1 MKEYCFALIGNPNSG
16 KTSAY
21 NQLTGS
27 MQQVGNW
34 PGVTV
39 ERKSGRVKKNTQLLI
54 QDLPGIYSLSP
65 YTPEEIVTRNYLI
78 KDHPDAILNI
88 VDVTNLERNL
98 YLTTQLM
105 EMGIPLVVGLNMMDI
120 LKKTGKKINLEKL
133 SYGLGAPIVAMSAL
147 KGQGLDDLV
156 QQGKVVTETF
166 PLQINYPTYD
176 DKLEVALAEI
186 IKVLGNS
193 VLKTQARWFAI
204 KLFERDEAINQEL
217 DLSTFQKKE
226 IEEIIQLTEKVFQDQ
241 SDAIIINERYQF
253 ITRLVALCTVNQG
266 EVSLSISDK
275 IDQIVTHRWLALP
288 IFAFIMWLVYYFS
301 IQTIGTIGTDWVN
314 DQLFGQYVPE
324 FVAGWLET
332 WQVQPWLQSLILDG
346 ILAGVGAVLGF
357 LPQIMVLF
365 FCLALLEDCGYM
377 ARIAFV
383 MDRLFRK
390 FGLSGK
396 SFIPMLIATGCG
408 VPGVMA
414 SRTIENEQ
422 DRRLTVMVTT
432 FMPCSAKLPVIAL
445 IAGAFFPGRSWVAP
459 SAYFM
464 GMLAIILSGIALKK
478 TKLFS
483 SDPAPF
489 IMELPTYHWP
499 RFENIWRQTF
509 DRGFSFVK
517 KAGTLI
523 FVSSIFIWF
532 TSNYNFTFKQ
542 VASEESILAN
552 LGRLFA
558 PIFTPLGWGNWQAVV
573 ATTTGL
579 IAKENIIGTMGILY
593 GNLNEVSETGK
604 EIWPQ
609 LQQSFTSVAAYS
621 FLAFNLLCAPCFA
634 AVGAIHREMASLKWT
649 LLAVGY
655 QCALAYVVSFILYQ
669 LGSVLFEGQSA
680 TSATLLAVLTTIWLG
695 YRIVKPIKSMKKR
708 YPLTRLEGEN

>member
-680 TSATLLAVLTTIWLG
+680 TSATLLAILTTIWLG

>member
-204 KLFERDEAINQEL
+204 KLFERDEVINQEL

-324 FVAGWLET
+324 FVTGWLET

-346 ILAGVGAVLGF
+346 IVAGVGAVLGF

-483 SDPAPF
+483 SDSAPF

>member
-204 KLFERDEAINQEL
+204 KFFERDEAINQEL

>member
-483 SDPAPF
+483 SDSAPF

-509 DRGFSFVK
+509 ERGFSFVK

-708 YPLTRLEGEN
+708 YLLTRLEGEN

>member
-288 IFAFIMWLVYYFS
+288 IFTFIMWLVYYFS

-445 IAGAFFPGRSWVAP
+445 IAGDFFPGRSWVAP

>member
-133 SYGLGAPIVAMSAL
+133 SYGLGVPIVAMSAL

-176 DKLEVALAEI
+176 DKLEVSLAEI

-204 KLFERDEAINQEL
+204 KFFERDEAINQEL

>member
-204 KLFERDEAINQEL
+204 KFFERDEAINQEL

-509 DRGFSFVK
+509 ERGFSFVK

-680 TSATLLAVLTTIWLG
+680 TSATLLAILTTIWLG

-708 YPLTRLEGEN
+708 YLLTRLEGEN

>member
-133 SYGLGAPIVAMSAL
+133 SYGLGVPIVAMSAL

>member
-680 TSATLLAVLTTIWLG
+680 TSATLLAILTTIWLG

-708 YPLTRLEGEN
+708 YLLTRLEGEN

>member
-186 IKVLGNS
+186 IMVLGNS

-288 IFAFIMWLVYYFS
+288 IFTFIMWLVYYFS

-445 IAGAFFPGRSWVAP
+445 IAGDFFPGRSWVAP

>member
-1 MKEYCFALIGNPNSG
+1 
-16 KTSAY
+16 
-21 NQLTGS
+21 
-27 MQQVGNW
+27 
-34 PGVTV
+34 
-39 ERKSGRVKKNTQLLI
+39 
-54 QDLPGIYSLSP
+54 
-65 YTPEEIVTRNYLI
+65 
-78 KDHPDAILNI
+78 
-88 VDVTNLERNL
+88 
-98 YLTTQLM
+98 
-105 EMGIPLVVGLNMMDI
+105 MMDI

-133 SYGLGAPIVAMSAL
+133 SYGLGVPIVAMSAL

-204 KLFERDEAINQEL
+204 KLFERDEVINQEL

-377 ARIAFV
+377 SRIAFV

>member
-133 SYGLGAPIVAMSAL
+133 SYGLGVPIVAMSAL

-204 KLFERDEAINQEL
+204 KFFERDEAINQEL